1 MADEELRDVIAAFL
15 RTHIRLDSKPS
26 QEAQEEFEKAV
37 DRRVN
42 GDIGKSIRLYREEHG
57 RYPGISEIQELVN
70 QQSLAR
76 QEVLKRQ
83 REQFVAS
90 EYMANKEIRARVR
103 EVLMNAGFLSG
114 EAFERWAKEILEG
127 GVTREELIERVVD
140 AALPSMGSQLKAFH
154 DEHGCYPDLSPRPG
168 EWRVYGPNEKV

>member
-103 EVLMNAGFLSG
+103 EVLMNA
-114 EAFERWAKEILEG
+114 
-127 GVTREELIERVVD
+127 
-140 AALPSMGSQLKAFH
+140 
-154 DEHGCYPDLSPRPG
+154 
-168 EWRVYGPNEKV
+168 